1 MGKHSKLK
9 MPENCGESKKFKFF
23 FTYYVLHITY
33 YILHIT
39 DYILRITYYI
49 LRITYYILRITYY
62 NVKKLLFFKEKKP
75 KNLKTPIFNK
85 KIYSSQKYLIPAHFF
100 FNSSPLFLKSSQKML
115 KNCFFLR
122 KKTLIFNKK
131 QIKSSPK
138 YLIPA
143 HFFFN
148 SSPHFFNSRRKNFKK
163 FFFFKKKKKKK
174 TL

>member
-1 MGKHSKLK
+1 MG
-9 MPENCGESKKFKFF
+9 
-23 FTYYVLHITY
+23 
-33 YILHIT
+33 
-39 DYILRITYYI
+39 LRITYYI
-49 LRITYYILRITYY
+49 LHITYYILRITYY
-62 NVKKLLFFKEKKP
+62 NVKKLLFFKGKKP

-100 FNSSPLFLKSSQKML
+100 FNSSPLFLKSSR
-115 KNCFFLR
+115 KNVKKLLFLS

-148 SSPHFFNSRRKNFKK
+148 SSPHFFNSSRINVKEL
-163 FFFFKKKKKKK
+163 FFFNQKKKINSSP
-174 TL
+174 LVFLIPAHFF